1 MDWKCL
7 RSQPG
12 KTTLEKTFAT
22 VIVITALYTR
32 LMAESIHD
40 PPTVVSQYIACT
52 TDSQDPLAS
61 KTYSDVLADL
71 LHTKELTLLR
81 FIQVLGPYLTSESE
95 LIRSKSIQ
103 CIADTL
109 EGLLSLDPRI
119 LSRQDL
125 TVMSEFLVAKFD
137 DGGSVQYIFRA
148 LRCLCQLPLQPRLLA
163 NDIMTALVDRYNPRQ
178 HLSKVRYHL
187 FLLVQTI
194 LQHGQLERDLA
205 VRTYLHIATGEK
217 DPRNLLIL
225 FDLNK
230 AIASSFGFD
239 AELDKDVL
247 AELFDVAFCYFPIL
261 FTPPADDPYKIT
273 ADMLKERLRLAILG
287 QQLYAGDAFTS
298 LIEKLTST
306 NPVVRNDVLKTLME
320 CVKQYDADQVQQFW
334 LTIWHALKYEVL
346 HNEVSM
352 FDANNADAFDELDTL
367 DDTNEFKPLYLTLG
381 IIDQLGV
388 KCDDVARVV
397 TDELATNLSNATD
410 KVFKQSVL
418 LASAVAGSTEP
429 NFNHIVDFV
438 FLFEVWGKYIGNSED
453 VKPVDSDEVEIT
465 SEDVTLPVA
474 KQRELIDNMGF
485 IFGAYTRLSHR
496 EGETFMETNK
506 LVAYKDLLLIFFGQ
520 LLQTSSNLEK
530 TLKVKVV
537 QQLLQLVK
545 MPQFLSVVERGLV
558 FAYFDEILGATIDAE
573 PKDWQRDVVLL
584 EVKLAMTSI
593 MAVESAANVDL
604 VIEKVFP
611 SLLNRIPDCQAE
623 SQTGDQVD
631 RLFGLVGDLCTSY
644 KLLEV
649 LSIRLLN
656 RLSAYSANGSHSY
669 FVATV
674 SLLVNCIIKIE
685 GQTQF
690 LMNSW
695 YKNFV
700 PRFLI
705 AVVRLVTRS
714 SLALGV
720 EEVVEVLGDLLAII
734 IRYIDKLQHGE
745 ILHDLVGYFTREETK
760 IVNERSEG
768 KVESLLASPNILIN
782 MFIKVLA
789 AVQRPA
795 RGAAPIDTALLVS
808 TSVDFALQTL
818 NSVYTHLGYLK
829 CLALALNK
837 FDDVN
842 DEGSFLQEYFG
853 PIEEASRTQAVFTE
867 QALVDVEIFVWAI
880 KGLVM
885 RMDALAMAYLN
896 KWVRMLSSSNAQLRL
911 LVAQSLSIVFVD
923 LPLFAALAKL
933 ISGVQSSNVRL
944 LYKQRLFDDVL
955 LILKDGFQLSGSID
969 IQEKDAKLG
978 YLVALS
984 NILRNVSSKVLLP
997 HLSTITPLLL
1007 TSLSI
1012 ANRDMLQLSLE
1023 TITIIVREAPE
1034 VISPHLAVVIPRLTA
1049 VATHADAINTEL
1061 IRLLALKCLA
1071 AIFASME
1078 SELTSRFQK
1087 TIIKELARGL
1097 DDKRRN
1103 VRKAT
1108 SDLRQELFEM
1118 KSS

>member
-1 MDWKCL
+1 
-7 RSQPG
+7 
-12 KTTLEKTFAT
+12 
-22 VIVITALYTR
+22 
-32 LMAESIHD
+32 MADSVHD
-40 PPTVVSQYIACT
+40 PTTVVSQYIACT
-52 TDSQDPLAS
+52 TDSHDPSAS
-61 KTYSDVLADL
+61 KTYSDVLADI
-71 LHTKELTLLR
+71 LHSKELTLLR
-81 FIQVLGPYLTSESE
+81 FIQVLGPYLTSESD
-95 LIRSKSIQ
+95 LIRPKAIQ

-109 EGLLSLDPRI
+109 EALLLLEPKI

-125 TVMSEFLVAKFD
+125 TVLSEFLVAKFD
-137 DGGSVQYIFRA
+137 DGGSVQYILRA
-148 LRCLCQLPLQPRLLA
+148 LRCLCQSPSQPRSLA
-163 NDIMTALVDRYNPRQ
+163 NDIMTALVERYNPRQ
-178 HLSKVRYHL
+178 HLSKVRYQS

-194 LQHGQLERDLA
+194 LRQGQLERDLV
-205 VRTYLHIATGEK
+205 VRTYLHVATGEK
-217 DPRNLLIL
+217 DPRNLLIS
-225 FDLNK
+225 FDLNR
-230 AIASSFGFD
+230 AIASSFNFD
-239 AELDKDVL
+239 AEQDKDVL
-247 AELFDVAFCYFPIL
+247 ADLFDVAFCYFPIS

-273 ADMLKERLRLAILG
+273 ADMLKERLRSAISG
-287 QQLYAGDAFTS
+287 QSLYAGDAFTS

-320 CVKQYDADQVQQFW
+320 CVKQYDADQVQQYW

-346 HNEVSM
+346 HNDVSM
-352 FDANNADAFDELDTL
+352 FDANKADSFDELDTL
-367 DDTNEFKPLYLTLG
+367 DDTNEFKPLYLTLS

-397 TDELATNLSNATD
+397 TDELATNLSNVTD

-418 LASAVAGSTEP
+418 LASAVAGSTET

-438 FLFEVWGKYIGNSED
+438 FSFKVWGKYIGNIEE
-453 VKPVDSDEVEIT
+453 VKPVDGDEVEIT

-496 EGETFMETNK
+496 EGETFMETNQ
-506 LVAYKDLLLIFFGQ
+506 LVVYKDSLLIFFGQ

-537 QQLLQLVK
+537 QQLSQLVR
-545 MPQFLSVVERGLV
+545 MPQFLSMAERGLV

-573 PKDWQRDVVLL
+573 PRDWQRDVVLL
-584 EVKLAMTSI
+584 EVKSAMTSI
-593 MAVESAANVDL
+593 MAVESATNVEL

-611 SLLNRIPDCQAE
+611 SLLNRIPDCQAGP
-623 SQTGDQVD
+623 QTGDQVD

-656 RLSAYSANGSHSY
+656 RLSAYSANDSHNY

-674 SLLVNCIIKIE
+674 NLLVNCIIKIE

-700 PRFLI
+700 PRFLV
-705 AVVRLVTRS
+705 AVVRLITRS
-714 SLALGV
+714 SSALGV
-720 EEVVEVLGDLLAII
+720 EEVVEVSGDLLALI
-734 IRYIDKLQHGE
+734 IRYIDKSQHEG
-745 ILHDLVGYFTREETK
+745 ILHDFVGYFTREETK

-768 KVESLLASPNILIN
+768 RVKSLLTSPNVLIN
-782 MFIKVLA
+782 MFVKVLA

-795 RGAAPIDTALLVS
+795 RGAAPVDTALLVS
-808 TSVDFALQTL
+808 TSVDFASQTL
-818 NSVYTHLGYLK
+818 DSVYTHLGYLK
-829 CLALALNK
+829 CLALAFNK
-837 FDDVN
+837 FDDAN
-842 DEGSFLQEYFG
+842 DEGPFLQEYFG
-853 PIEEASRTQAVFTE
+853 PIEEASRTKAVLTE
-867 QALVDVEIFVWAI
+867 QTLVDVEVFVWAI
-880 KGLVM
+880 KGLAM
-885 RMDALAMAYLN
+885 RMDASAMAYLN
-896 KWVRMLSSSNAQLRL
+896 KWVRMLSSSNAQLRS

-923 LPLFAALAKL
+923 LPLFASGSSAKL

-955 LILKDGFQLSGSID
+955 PILQDGFQLSGGTGV
-969 IQEKDAKLG
+969 QEKDAKPG

-984 NILRNVSSKVLLP
+984 NILRNVSSKVLSP

-1012 ANRDMLQLSLE
+1012 ANREILQSSLE
-1023 TITIIVREAPE
+1023 TITIIVQEAPE

-1049 VATHADAINTEL
+1049 VATHADAVNTESN
-1061 IRLLALKCLA
+1061 RLLALKCLA
-1071 AIFASME
+1071 AIFSSME
-1078 SELTSRFQK
+1078 SGLTLRFQK
-1087 TIIKELARGL
+1087 TTIKELVIGL

-1103 VRKAT
+1103 VRKTT
-1108 SDLRQELFEM
+1108 SDLRQALYEM